1 MLRMLSGLLL
11 LGLSFAPRVG
21 AQATEGEYL
30 YDVRMVR
37 AAPGQWLELM
47 DLIREA
53 AELHQ
58 EAGDGAPFWMRHSQ
72 GDQWD
77 FMLLLPMEDHAVY
90 HAPARIQRRARVW
103 ESDRGR
109 NLLARMEAATSY
121 TEDWFAR
128 SVPADEMRRRFQG
141 MALFH
146 IEMFAGLPVRR
157 GDLVEQRRMENRFYG
172 ELGAQQNL
180 IFVRDSGPNWDAMT
194 LGLHRDL
201 QAFAEPIGTPAE
213 EEAAARAA
221 GFDGVGGIS
230 PLLRS
235 LLSYHHD
242 TLAVAV
248 R

>member
-1 MLRMLSGLLL
+1 MLRTIGGLLL
-11 LGLSFAPRVG
+11 LTLSLASVAE
-21 AQATEGEYL
+21 AQATEGDYL

-53 AELHQ
+53 AVLHQ

-77 FMLLLPMEDHAVY
+77 FMLLLPMEDRAVY
-90 HAPARIQRRARVW
+90 HAPARTRRRARVW
-103 ESDRGR
+103 ESERGR
-109 NLLARMEAATSY
+109 DLLARMDAATSY

-128 SVPADEMRRRFQG
+128 SVPVEEMHRRFQG
-141 MALFH
+141 MGLFH
-146 IEMFAGLPVRR
+146 IEMFAGLPGRR
-157 GDLVEQRRMENRFYG
+157 DELLEQRRMENRFYQ

-180 IFVRDSGPNWDAMT
+180 IFVRESGPNWDSMT
-194 LGLHRDL
+194 LGFYEDL
-201 QAFAEPIGTPAE
+201 QAFAAPRGTDEE